1 MFNWIIEHFIANI
14 PIFVWAFVAGAG
26 AGVHFIT
33 VFLARFPS
41 VKPYALG
48 LRFISMAAT
57 LIGVFMMGG
66 SGVTSVWQEQLKQ
79 ADEKIKIA
87 DEQSKEGNEK
97 IVTKVVK
104 QTEYITIRA
113 EGFKNEIQKDKEILN
128 KDCRIPSEF
137 VTIHNKA
144 AEPIK

>member
-1 MFNWIIEHFIANI
+1 MLF
-14 PIFVWAFVAGAG
+14 
-26 AGVHFIT
+26 
-33 VFLARFPS
+33 RS
-41 VKPYALG
+41 
-48 LRFISMAAT
+48 
-57 LIGVFMMGG
+57 
-66 SGVTSVWQEQLKQ
+66 VTSVWQEQLKQ